1 MFESDVRQESS
12 LLNSEHTNLYDR
24 EVLKFSFPYVGT
36 GLILLGILQRYT
48 KQPMLRPVAGLV
60 EAFGHQL
67 NLIFCGDL
75 EFLEL
80 PGKLVRGYY
89 EQISQ
94 VIADIKKANSIMDV
108 PTRFSYL
115 TTFDRQ
121 SCANSL
127 SFSLGATRIFSGKKY
142 KGEEVGERSTR

>member
-1 MFESDVRQESS
+1 
-12 LLNSEHTNLYDR
+12 
-24 EVLKFSFPYVGT
+24 
-36 GLILLGILQRYT
+36 
-48 KQPMLRPVAGLV
+48 V

-108 PTRFSYL
+108 PTCFSYL
-115 TTFDRQ
+115 TKFDRQ
-121 SCANSL
+121 SCENSH

-142 KGEEVGERSTR
+142 KGKEVGARSTR